1 MSADSEQHRYLL
13 SLQRRLHAGQ
23 RLSLW
28 LALAAAAALLVSVS
42 IWAIAYAASVFRYAR
57 VDASIRLERSPHDP
71 NRLLLL
77 YRPLSGGEVRFRR
90 SDAGR
95 ETELL
100 DQVSADATDV
110 EQKFEWRC
118 SGVKTGDVLKVTFRE
133 GWSTVT
139 RELTVPESP
148 PVPPLGSAVL
158 SGEIVNATNNQ
169 PVAGAVVKIIG
180 TRLSARSGKDGR
192 FWLPAA
198 PAGPA
203 GIEISAANFSTEQ
216 IDKELVAGA
225 ATPLRVVLS
234 PGMEA
239 GQIRLVLTWGKA
251 PADLDA
257 HLEGPL
263 PEGKRFHV
271 YFKEKGDLR
280 SKEFVNLDVD
290 ARNGVG
296 PETITLLGVLPG
308 VYHYSVQDYT
318 NRDKLDSYA
327 LARAQAEVKVYQGG
341 QAYRFLTNGESQGN
355 IWHVCDIE
363 VSAKGARVKRIDKY
377 ESKQAAGARQ
387 ELVFGADLT
396 AQPKENVGYGTPEK
410 QEITEPPPPKPAPR
424 TLRLA
429 VSPDRPQWDD
439 MGKLLESLGEGYK
452 YDPLPVAQLDD
463 YDKIARYDVIFLTC
477 FGGAAMLAN
486 DRVAEALREYVGKG
500 GTLYASDFQ
509 FQPVAYAFPDF
520 VDKST
525 MGQSPPMTVTAEVV
539 DEGLRE
545 LLGPRV
551 PLRFDLGGWYHA
563 AFAGKDVTNYLVAH
577 AKGKRVP
584 LLVKFRYK
592 EGTVIFTS
600 FHNEK
605 QNSQTE
611 TKLLRYLVFAAVTA
625 KTDAEVDR
633 SLAKDGF
640 KPTKRD
646 LTTASVG
653 QQSPTQT
660 YACEKSGPLQFVL
673 GFPDLG
679 ARLKLTVTGPS
690 GERFEKEGISTFSI
704 DVPNAAVGDWK
715 YTVTALEV
723 PNRNFP
729 VTVTVAEK

>member
-1 MSADSEQHRYLL
+1 M
-13 SLQRRLHAGQ
+13 
-23 RLSLW
+23 
-28 LALAAAAALLVSVS
+28 
-42 IWAIAYAASVFRYAR
+42 
-57 VDASIRLERSPHDP
+57 
-71 NRLLLL
+71 
-77 YRPLSGGEVRFRR
+77 
-90 SDAGR
+90 
-95 ETELL
+95 
-100 DQVSADATDV
+100 
-110 EQKFEWRC
+110 K
-118 SGVKTGDVLKVTFRE
+118 
-133 GWSTVT
+133 
-139 RELTVPESP
+139 
-148 PVPPLGSAVL
+148 
-158 SGEIVNATNNQ
+158 
-169 PVAGAVVKIIG
+169 
-180 TRLSARSGKDGR
+180 
-192 FWLPAA
+192 
-198 PAGPA
+198 
-203 GIEISAANFSTEQ
+203 
-216 IDKELVAGA
+216 
-225 ATPLRVVLS
+225 
-234 PGMEA
+234 A
-239 GQIRLVLTWGKA
+239 GQIRLVLTWGKD

-280 SKEFVNLDVD
+280 SREFVNLDVD
-290 ARNGVG
+290 ARNGFG

-341 QAYRFLTNGESQGN
+341 QAYRFSSNGESQGN

-363 VSAKGARVKRIDKY
+363 VSAKGALVKRIDKY

-396 AQPKENVGYGTPEK
+396 AHPKEDVGYGTPEK
-410 QEITEPPPPKPAPR
+410 QEITEPAPPKPAPR

-439 MGKLLESLGEGYK
+439 MGKLLQSLGEGYK
-452 YDPLPVAQLDD
+452 YDPLPVTQLDD
-463 YDKIARYDVIFLTC
+463 YDKIARYDVVFLTC

-486 DRVAEALREYVGKG
+486 DRVAETLREYVGKG

-509 FQPVAYAFPDF
+509 FQPVAYAFPDL

-525 MGQSPPMTVTAEVV
+525 VGQSPPMTVTAEVV
-539 DEGLRE
+539 EDGLRE

-563 AFAGKDVTNYLVAH
+563 AFAGKDVTTYLVAH
-577 AKGKRVP
+577 LNRAGAPPVLVLPKPGRKPGLKVPPQFAKPAAQDGKRIP

-605 QNSQTE
+605 QNSETE

-625 KTDAEVDR
+625 KTDAQLERDQ
-633 SLAKDGF
+633 AKDGF
-640 KPTKRD
+640 KTAKRD
-646 LTTASVG
+646 LTTASAG
-653 QQSPTQT
+653 QQSPPQT

-679 ARLKLTVTGPS
+679 ARLRLTVTGPG
-690 GERFEKEGISTFSI
+690 GEKFEKEGTSTFSI

-723 PNRNFP
+723 PNRNFA